1 MQHKVPFL
9 LMLLTLSMRI
19 SIANADECTGNGGSK
34 FAYPIVVD
42 KSGGGNFTSVQSAI
56 DSIPQEN
63 HQWVKVQINPGVY
76 MEKVTIPKQK
86 PCIFPEGQDRSVT
99 TITFDAHNRTDESA
113 TFTSMADNI
122 VAKGIT
128 FKNSYNH
135 PLLLKHALSERKVLG
150 VLQAVA
156 ARILGDKSAFF
167 ECGFLGLQDTLWDA
181 SGRHYFAKC
190 HIEGAADFIFGSG
203 QSIYQACEINVT
215 AGALSSQYPYGYITA
230 QDDPSGFVFKEGTL
244 FGNVRSY
251 LGRAYGPYSRVI
263 FQETTMNADVVPQG
277 WDAWKFPGKEEN
289 ITYAE
294 VNCKGPGSD
303 TSNRVTWE
311 KKLTPSQLQQFSL
324 SYFIDQ
330 DGWISNLPME

>member
-9 LMLLTLSMRI
+9 LMFLTLSLRI
-19 SIANADECTGNGGSK
+19 SIANADECIGNGGSK

-63 HQWVKVQINPGVY
+63 HQW
-76 MEKVTIPKQK
+76 
-86 PCIFPEGQDRSVT
+86 
-99 TITFDAHNRTDESA
+99 
-113 TFTSMADNI
+113 
-122 VAKGIT
+122 
-128 FKNSYNH
+128 NSYNH

-156 ARILGDKSAFF
+156 ARILGDRSAFF

-181 SGRHYFAKC
+181 SGRHYFAKS
-190 HIEGAADFIFGSG
+190 HIEGAADFIFDTQGRGS
-203 QSIYQACEINVT
+203 S
-215 AGALSSQYPYGYITA
+215 
-230 QDDPSGFVFKEGTL
+230 DDPSGFVFKGGTL
-244 FGNVRSY
+244 FGNVRPY

-263 FQETTMNADVVPQG
+263 FQETTINADVVPQG

-289 ITYAE
+289 FMYAE

-311 KKLTPSQLQQFSL
+311 KTLTPSQLQQFSL

-330 DGWISNLPME
+330 DGWISKLPME

>member
-9 LMLLTLSMRI
+9 LMLLTLSLRI
-19 SIANADECTGNGGSK
+19 SIANADECTEN
-34 FAYPIVVD
+34 D

-63 HQWVKVQINPGVY
+63 HQWVKVQINPDVY

-86 PCIFPEGQDRSVT
+86 PCIFLEGQDRSVT
-99 TITFDAHNRTDESA
+99 TITFDAHNRIDESA

-167 ECGFLGLQDTLWDA
+167 ECGFLGLQDMLWDA

-190 HIEGAADFIFGSG
+190 HIEAAADFIFGSG
-203 QSIYQACEINVT
+203 QSIYHACKINVT

-230 QDDPSGFVFKEGTL
+230 QGQGSSDDTSGFVFKGGTL
-244 FGNVRSY
+244 FGNVRPY
-251 LGRAYGPYSRVI
+251 LG
-263 FQETTMNADVVPQG
+263 
-277 WDAWKFPGKEEN
+277 
-289 ITYAE
+289 
-294 VNCKGPGSD
+294 
-303 TSNRVTWE
+303 
-311 KKLTPSQLQQFSL
+311 
-324 SYFIDQ
+324 
-330 DGWISNLPME
+330 

>member
-1 MQHKVPFL
+1 
-9 LMLLTLSMRI
+9 I

-34 FAYPIVVD
+34 FGYPIVVD
-42 KSGGGNFTSVQSAI
+42 KSDGGNFTSVQSAI

-63 HQWVKVQINPGVY
+63 HQWVKVQINPG
-76 MEKVTIPKQK
+76 K
-86 PCIFPEGQDRSVT
+86 DRSVT

-156 ARILGDKSAFF
+156 ARILGDKYSIF

-181 SGRHYFAKC
+181 SGRHYFIKC
-190 HIEGAADFIFGSG
+190 HIEGAAGFIFGSG
-203 QSIYQACEINVT
+203 QYIYHINVT
-215 AGALSSQYPYGYITA
+215 TGALFSQYPYGYITA
-230 QDDPSGFVFKEGTL
+230 QGQGSSDDTSG
-244 FGNVRSY
+244 
-251 LGRAYGPYSRVI
+251 VI

-277 WDAWKFPGKEEN
+277 WDAWKFPGKEYVLN
-289 ITYAE
+289 
-294 VNCKGPGSD
+294 
-303 TSNRVTWE
+303 
-311 KKLTPSQLQQFSL
+311 
-324 SYFIDQ
+324 
-330 DGWISNLPME
+330 

>member
-9 LMLLTLSMRI
+9 LMLLTLSLRI
-19 SIANADECTGNGGSK
+19 SIANADECTGN
-34 FAYPIVVD
+34 D

-63 HQWVKVQINPGVY
+63 HQWVKVQINPDVY

-86 PCIFPEGQDRSVT
+86 LCIFLEGQDRSVT
-99 TITFDAHNRTDESA
+99 TITFDAHNRIDESA

-167 ECGFLGLQDTLWDA
+167 ECGFLGLQDMLWDA
-181 SGRHYFAKC
+181 SGRHYFAN
-190 HIEGAADFIFGSG
+190 G
-203 QSIYQACEINVT
+203 QSIYHINVT

-230 QDDPSGFVFKEGTL
+230 QGQGSSDDTSGFVFKGGTL
-244 FGNVRSY
+244 FGNVH
-251 LGRAYGPYSRVI
+251 
-263 FQETTMNADVVPQG
+263 VVPQG
-277 WDAWKFPGKEEN
+277 WDAWKFPGKEYN
-289 ITYAE
+289 FMYAE
-294 VNCKGPGSD
+294 VNCKGPRSV
-303 TSNRVTWE
+303 TSNRDFIPPREVSNC
-311 KKLTPSQLQQFSL
+311 KFFHFFPPSAIHLVIASKITFL
-324 SYFIDQ
+324 KV
-330 DGWISNLPME
+330 